1 MDSEF
6 LVNYIV
12 DSTKVTSHRFVISC
26 IEQSELTLLDI
37 DNIDILYIII
47 YVIR

>member
-1 MDSEF
+1 MESEF

-12 DSTKVTSHRFVISC
+12 DSMKVASHRFIISC
-26 IEQSELTLLDI
+26 LEQSELTLLGI

-47 YVIR
+47 NVIR